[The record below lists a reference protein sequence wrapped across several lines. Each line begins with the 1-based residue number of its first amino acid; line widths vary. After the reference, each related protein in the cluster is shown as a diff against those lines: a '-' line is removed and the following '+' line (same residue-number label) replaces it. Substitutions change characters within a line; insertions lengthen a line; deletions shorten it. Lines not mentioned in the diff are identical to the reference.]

1 MTGSQGN
8 AVLEVSDLTVRYGAA
23 VALRGIDL
31 VIGEQEA
38 VAVLGPN
45 GAGKTTLLRT
55 ISGLLKPAAGQIEL
69 DSHSMV
75 GRPAYRIARAG
86 FVHAPEGRSMI
97 APLTV
102 TENLQLGAGRRARSD
117 VAAGIDEMIELFP
130 SLRARMGTKAGLLSG
145 GEQQM
150 VAIARA
156 LMAQPKVLAIDEPSM
171 GLAPV
176 VVDAVLEA
184 LRKVIDSGTSLLLA
198 EQNARLALAVAD
210 RAYVLVH
217 GEVVKSGNSD
227 EFGDELIES
236 YLT

>member
-1 MTGSQGN
+1 MSADHPGPVL
-8 AVLEVSDLTVRYGAA
+8 AVSGLSVRYGAV
-23 VALRGIDL
+23 VALRRVDL
-31 VIGEQEA
+31 VVARGEA

-55 ISGLLKPAAGQIEL
+55 ISGLLQPAGGTIHL
-69 DSHSMV
+69 GGRSIG
-75 GRPAYRIARAG
+75 GRPAYRVARAG

-97 APLTV
+97 APLSV
-102 TENLQLGAGRRARSD
+102 AENLQLGGQRRPHREITADIER
-117 VAAGIDEMIELFP
+117 MIELFP
-130 SLRARMGTKAGLLSG
+130 AIGRRLHTKSGLLSG

-156 LMAQPKVLAIDEPSM
+156 LMARPEVLAIDEPSM

-176 VVDAVLEA
+176 VVDSVLEGLHRVVDA
-184 LRKVIDSGTSLLLA
+184 GTSVLLA
-198 EQNARLALAVAD
+198 EQNARLALDVAD

-217 GEVVKSGNSD
+217 GEVVRSGPSA
-227 EFGDELIES
+227 ELGDEIIES

>member
-1 MTGSQGN
+1 MSGE
-8 AVLEVSDLTVRYGAA
+8 LEVRHLTVRYGAVTA
-23 VALRGIDL
+23 VREVDL
-31 VIGEQEA
+31 DVAAGEA

-55 ISGLLKPAAGQIEL
+55 LSGLLRPASGSIRL
-69 DSHSMV
+69 SGRDIS

-102 TENLQLGAGRRARSD
+102 SENLRLGGRGRSRSE
-117 VAAGIDEMIELFP
+117 VAADIERMVELFP
-130 SLRARMGTKAGLLSG
+130 SLGRRMSTKSGLLSG

-156 LMAQPKVLAIDEPSM
+156 LMAEPVILAIDEPSM

-176 VVDAVLEA
+176 VVDSVLDA
-184 LRKVIDSGTSLLLA
+184 LRRVVESGTSLLLA
-198 EQNARLALAVAD
+198 EQNARLALDVAD
-210 RAYVLVH
+210 RAYVLLN
-217 GEVVKSGNSD
+217 GEVVRTGRSD
-227 EFGDELIES
+227 ELGDELIES